1 MPTKPRGSS
10 GAGSNRTLKHAE
22 NRTESRSFAVL
33 NGRGAIPSS
42 QRQIEALSANFEHW
56 LLEAFAPVSK
66 TELTPEKREKRR
78 AGAENNPLGF
88 AKIYFPQIFSLPWN
102 ALHRWMASLGPGCW
116 TCSGHPES
124 GKSALAHILFAV
136 RPLVYGLGGIVNL
149 NTQKEPV
156 SQDRVLGILELLRKN
171 ERLKYDFK
179 ISIERDSMTH
189 AIVNGTHLIP
199 GSVNTGLRNITTA
212 EFGRVDWQV
221 NDDLYNRITLAE
233 IKTSD
238 HVTDFVTGEA
248 WRQLSSF
255 RPSFSITLG
264 NVITEDAPIDR
275 LRKMNPANHFSFP
288 ALNEKGESNWP
299 EFRTKEAWEKFAA
312 TKPPHVWFGE
322 YLEKPLVKGDV
333 FELGW
338 LRTFIKKAEDS
349 PLVRIACHDA
359 ARGESPAACR
369 KALVTGSFMPDGSLV
384 IEDIYAR
391 RESYPEFFNYSFA
404 LRTRLPYLVLMFEND
419 FAQFDF
425 AQPYYLQWTAHSGFV
440 IPLDVFLA
448 KDLITEFS
456 SAKKEDRIMY
466 LVNPIQTGI
475 IRFAPGV
482 IETPDG
488 QVFKNQYSGWP
499 KWKENDVLDAM
510 ATLYILGKRYIE
522 TGSFKPARERSWIKS
537 LFRGR

>member
-1 MPTKPRGSS
+1 MPTTRRGRSK
-10 GAGSNRTLKHAE
+10 AGLNRPPQYAKE
-22 NRTESRSFAVL
+22 RTESRSFAVL
-33 NGRGAIPSS
+33 NGRATQSPD
-42 QRQIEALSANFEHW
+42 RKAIEALSASFEHW

-156 SQDRVLGILELLRKN
+156 SQDRVLGILELIRKN
-171 ERLKYDFK
+171 ERIQYDFK
-179 ISIERDSMTH
+179 ISVERDSMTH

-221 NDDLYNRITLAE
+221 NDDLYNRITLSE
-233 IKTSD
+233 KNTSD
-238 HVTDFVTGEA
+238 NVTDFVTGEA

-264 NVITEDAPIDR
+264 NVITEDAPIER
-275 LRKMNPANHFSFP
+275 LRKMNPANHFSFT

-299 EFRTKEAWEKFAA
+299 EFRTKKAWEKFAS
-312 TKPPHVWFGE
+312 TKPAHVWFGE

-338 LRTFIKKAEDS
+338 LRTFVKKAEDEFT
-349 PLVRIACHDA
+349 VRIATHDA
-359 ARGESPAACR
+359 ARGASPAACR
-369 KALVTGSFMPDGSLV
+369 KALVTGSFMADGRLI

-391 RESYPEFFNYSFA
+391 RESYPEFFNYA
-404 LRTRLPYLVLMFEND
+404 LALHTRLPYLIMQFEND
-419 FAQFDF
+419 FAQYDL
-425 AQPYYLQWTAHSGFV
+425 AKPYYEQWSRQTQSV
-440 IPLDVFLA
+440 LPIDVFLA
-448 KDLITEFS
+448 KDLVTEFS
-456 SAKKEDRIMY
+456 SAKKEERIMY
-466 LVNPIQTGI
+466 LVNPIQTDI
-475 IRFAPGV
+475 IRFVPGV

-537 LFRGR
+537 LFRGW